1 MRYCAH
7 GTRDSEA
14 DERGLARRPTL
25 VSASVSTL
33 ASGVEQRAVVL
44 VEGASDRHAL
54 ETLARRRGMDLT
66 NDGIAIVAMGGASNI
81 VRFLEVLGPHGRDL
95 AVAGLFD
102 AAEVGDIQRGL
113 DRAGLGQHLHPAEME
128 SFGFYMCVEDLED
141 ELIRHLGIDSVQQ
154 VIHAQGESASLR
166 TFQRQPAQRGRTS
179 EQQLRRFM
187 GTRSGR
193 KIRYGRLL
201 VEALDLDHV
210 PRPLDG
216 VLAHIS
222 TIR

>member
-1 MRYCAH
+1 MAQ
-7 GTRDSEA
+7 DSEA
-14 DERGLARRPTL
+14 GERGLGRRPTL
-25 VSASVSTL
+25 DSANLPTL
-33 ASGVEQRAVVL
+33 SAGVEARAVVL
-44 VEGASDRHAL
+44 VEGASDRQAL
-54 ETLARRRGMDLT
+54 EALAMRRGMDL
-66 NDGIAIVAMGGASNI
+66 NADGIAIAAMGGASNI
-81 VRFLEVLGPHGRDL
+81 RRFLEMLGPHGRDV

-113 DRAGLGQHLHPAEME
+113 ERAGFGQPAQPAEME
-128 SFGFYMCVEDLED
+128 SLGFYMCVEDLED
-141 ELIRHLGIDSVQQ
+141 ELIRHLGVDAVQR
-154 VIHAQGESASLR
+154 VIHAQGESAALR
-166 TFQRQPAQRGRTS
+166 TFQRQPAQRRRTS

-193 KIRYGRLL
+193 KIRYGHLL

>member
-1 MRYCAH
+1 MA
-7 GTRDSEA
+7 RDSEA
-14 DERGLARRPTL
+14 DEQGLGRRPTL
-25 VSASVSTL
+25 ASASVSTL
-33 ASGVEQRAVVL
+33 AAGVEQRAVVL
-44 VEGASDRHAL
+44 VEGASDRAAL
-54 ETLARRRGMDLT
+54 ETLAMRRGMDLD

-81 VRFLEVLGPHGRDL
+81 VHFLEVLGPHGRDL

-113 DRAGLGQHLHPAEME
+113 ERAGLGQHLDPAELE

-141 ELIRHLGIDSVQQ
+141 ELIRHLGVDAVQR
-154 VIHAQGESASLR
+154 VIHAQGESAALR
-166 TFQRQPAQRGRTS
+166 TFQRQPAQRERTS

-210 PRPLDG
+210 PRPLDE
-216 VLAHIS
+216 VLAHVS
-222 TIR
+222 TIQ

>member
-1 MRYCAH
+1 MA
-7 GTRDSEA
+7 RDSEA
-14 DERGLARRPTL
+14 DERGLGLRPTL
-25 VSASVSTL
+25 VSASVPTL
-33 ASGVEQRAVVL
+33 AARIEHRAVVL
-44 VEGASDRHAL
+44 VEGASDQHAL
-54 ETLARRRGMDLT
+54 ETLAMRRGMDL
-66 NDGIAIVAMGGASNI
+66 NDDGIAIVAMGGASNI
-81 VRFLEVLGPHGRDL
+81 GRFLEVLGPHGRDL

-102 AAEVGDIQRGL
+102 AAEVGAIQRGL
-113 DRAGLGQHLHPAEME
+113 ERAGFGQRVHPAEME
-128 SFGFYMCVEDLED
+128 SLGFYMCVEDLED
-141 ELIRHLGIDSVQQ
+141 ELIRHLGVDAVQR
-154 VIHAQGESASLR
+154 VIHAQGESAALR

-193 KIRYGRLL
+193 KIRYGHLL
-201 VEALDLDHV
+201 VAALDLDHV

>member
-1 MRYCAH
+1 MAQD
-7 GTRDSEA
+7 GEA
-14 DERGLARRPTL
+14 DERGPGRRPTL
-25 VSASVSTL
+25 VSASVPTL
-33 ASGVEQRAVVL
+33 AARIEQRAVVL

-54 ETLARRRGMDLT
+54 ETLAMRRGMDL
-66 NDGIAIVAMGGASNI
+66 NDDGIAIVAMGGASNI
-81 VRFLEVLGPHGRDL
+81 GRFLEVLGPHGRDL
-95 AVAGLFD
+95 AVAGLVD

-113 DRAGLGQHLHPAEME
+113 ERAGFGQHVHPAEME
-128 SFGFYMCVEDLED
+128 SLGFYMCVEDLED
-141 ELIRHLGIDSVQQ
+141 ELIRHLGVDSVQR

-166 TFQRQPAQRGRTS
+166 TFQRQPAQHGRTS

-216 VLAHIS
+216 VLTHIS
-222 TIR
+222 TTH

>member
-1 MRYCAH
+1 MA
-7 GTRDSEA
+7 RDSEA
-14 DERGLARRPTL
+14 DERGLGLRPTL
-25 VSASVSTL
+25 VSASVPTL
-33 ASGVEQRAVVL
+33 AARIEHRAVVL
-44 VEGASDRHAL
+44 VEGASDQHAL
-54 ETLARRRGMDLT
+54 ETLAMRRGMDL
-66 NDGIAIVAMGGASNI
+66 NDDGIAIVAMGGASNI
-81 VRFLEVLGPHGRDL
+81 GRFLEVLGPHGRDL

-102 AAEVGDIQRGL
+102 AAEVGAIQRGL
-113 DRAGLGQHLHPAEME
+113 ERAGFGQHVHPAEME
-128 SFGFYMCVEDLED
+128 SLGFYMCVEDLED
-141 ELIRHLGIDSVQQ
+141 ELIRHLGVDAVQR
-154 VIHAQGESASLR
+154 VIHAQGESAALR

-193 KIRYGRLL
+193 KIRYGHLL
-201 VEALDLDHV
+201 VAALDLDHV